1 MFFFTISHEKI
12 VHVFIIANEVKK
24 LFKKFALKI
33 ANHCWTKT
41 KKNIKSFRSSS
52 KSRLLHIFRI

>member
-1 MFFFTISHEKI
+1 MTKI